1 MHLLVQEHQHIR
13 FYNTRKISVIRDH
26 DQAGFSLTDN
36 NITYYSVVDDN
47 TDFTKVTEYNN
58 VTDIAIGVEDMEIS
72 FLSELPIM
80 VDEETQTSEKKQ
92 IVMMITNY

>member
-1 MHLLVQEHQHIR
+1 M
-13 FYNTRKISVIRDH
+13 
-26 DQAGFSLTDN
+26 
-36 NITYYSVVDDN
+36 
-47 TDFTKVTEYNN
+47 TEYNN